1 MELDNSHEEKR
12 LEQLYSLLLPDLA
25 KTKRFFAQDSL
36 SACSRTMLELSEL
49 TTDTH
54 YNIRKLQIAASQRN
68 IFVRNISQ
76 ICNKAAGYFCHL
88 FALANFHGF
97 TSSSHKLS
105 TSGILLLD
113 FFPPCEHTE
122 V

>member
-1 MELDNSHEEKR
+1 MKKKW
-12 LEQLYSLLLPDLA
+12 LEQLYSLLLPHLA
-25 KTKRFFAQDSL
+25 KMKRFFAQDAL
-36 SACSRTMLELSEL
+36 SACRRTMLELPEL

-88 FALANFHGF
+88 FTLANFHGF
-97 TSSSHKLS
+97 TSSLHKLS